1 MNSDRPEGIMMIGLH
16 KLAAQ
21 NGDGLIPELF
31 ALLTECEQLARER
44 PNVVDFP
51 VWSARL
57 PGEAPEHELGTDDG
71 DRVVAFRAAAG
82 ETSDKRRKV

>member
-21 NGDGLIPELF
+21 NGDGLIPELL
-31 ALLTECEQLARER
+31 ALLTEREQLARER

-51 VWSARL
+51 VWSVRL
-57 PGEAPEHELGTDDG
+57 PGEAPEHGLRSDDG
-71 DRVVAFRAAAG
+71 DRVVAFRAATG
-82 ETSDKRRKV
+82 ETSHKRSVL